1 MHNRM
6 TRTYIYIRLHTLT
19 ITHIH
24 TRTITNMCTIMSRLC
39 CVHEFGC
46 IITTPHANILL
57 DTLSR
62 VTFIL
67 DSFHPTNIPP
77 ISVPVFLSPSGI
89 LPNVFPQYDSIPPCL
104 FSCDLPSCRSLAG
117 PSLLL

>member
-1 MHNRM
+1 
-6 TRTYIYIRLHTLT
+6 
-19 ITHIH
+19 
-24 TRTITNMCTIMSRLC
+24 MSRLC

-46 IITTPHANILL
+46 IITSPHATILL
-57 DTLSR
+57 ANLLR

-67 DSFHPTNIPP
+67 DSFRPTNNPP
-77 ISVPVFLSPSGI
+77 FSVPVFLSPSGI
-89 LPNVFPQYDSIPPCL
+89 FPNVFPQFDGIPYCL